1 MVFNESYLER
11 VIFRIVADKEHISFL
26 KLSPVV
32 HICSLCVL
40 CNKDT
45 FLTCGPDLDSYQNML
60 INVPGG
66 SVLWFIRMKGE
77 KL

>member
-1 MVFNESYLER
+1 MIFNEWYLKR
-11 VIFRIVADKEHISFL
+11 VVFRIVADKEQISLLF
-26 KLSPVV
+26 V

-66 SVLWFIRMKGE
+66 SVLW
-77 KL
+77 LH